1 MYLSIVIF
9 ESVIYGEGYIFWR
22 NGCGMKVE
30 MQEPCAF
37 QKRILLL
44 VVVYRRASALD
55 RALSQRMTF
64 CWFMKLV
71 VLSSRF
77 LQLHA
82 SCEIEQ
88 RCYGV
93 VTYHTIH
100 HAAPRHTAGISKN
113 NPTYDTN
120 KSN

>member
-1 MYLSIVIF
+1 MRISKEDTTTSCSIQESIGIRQSIVAK
-9 ESVIYGEGYIFWR
+9 
-22 NGCGMKVE
+22 ND
-30 MQEPCAF
+30 
-37 QKRILLL
+37 ILLVYEACC
-44 VVVYRRASALD
+44 VVFKVSA
-55 RALSQRMTF
+55 
-64 CWFMKLV
+64 V
-71 VLSSRF
+71 
-77 LQLHA
+77 A

-113 NPTYDTN
+113 NPTHDTN